1 MTNKPLLAIS
11 TDFFTSF
18 AALPKAQQGK
28 VTAFINKF
36 RNDLTAPGINF
47 EKIEGGVDKN
57 ICSVRIDLTYR
68 GIVVKMKESGVY
80 MLLWVDHH
88 DEAYAWA
95 KNKKCSINKTTGS
108 VQIFDVQQG
117 AVEEEVSKEPGIF
130 AGLTDEVLVRIGLPE
145 EQYEMIRN
153 IATLDDLYAK
163 KSGIPEEAYEG
174 LEWIGNG
181 FELDEVLETLY
192 PEQEKVNVKDGD
204 YAAALQTDASKKT
217 FVIVEG
223 EDELEAIMSEPL
235 EKWRIFLHPTQR
247 KVVNKK
253 FAGPA
258 RVLGGAGTGK
268 TVVAMHRAKKL
279 AAELEPGKKIL
290 FTTYTKNLAEDI
302 KVNLKKICT
311 MEEMK
316 KIEVINLDAWV
327 SNFLNGQ
334 GYEYNIVYDTD
345 IDNVWNSAIAYA
357 AGDLNFLPTFYKDEW
372 VKVVQSQEVYTLQ
385 AYAKA
390 PRLGRGV
397 RLDRKKKMQIWEV
410 FEEYQNIMDEK
421 QFRDTET
428 AMYECRKI
436 VEKKYPD
443 GQYASIIVD
452 EGQDLSPSAFRLLRT
467 LAGEQHEND
476 IFIVGDSHQ
485 RIYRNKAVLSKC
497 GINIKGRSSYLR
509 INYRT
514 TEEIRKFAFALLNG
528 VSFDDLDDEYDNGK
542 GVQSLTHGQKP
553 EIKEC
558 KTPEEEMSY
567 IVEKI
572 QALQAAGVDQKNICI
587 VARTHKLLD
596 AYIAGLQNAGMKS
609 FEIKAN
615 KIDDRSFEGVRIA
628 TMHRV
633 KGLEFDHVFV
643 AAVNKKVLPFGS
655 KADFEDDV
663 SLEEFRTGEKCL
675 LYVALT
681 RARKSAYISCFG
693 GLSELVVE

>member
-36 RNDLTAPGINF
+36 RNDPTAPGINF

-68 GIVVKMKESGVY
+68 GIVVKMEESGVY

-108 VQIFDVQQG
+108 VQIFDVQQVT
-117 AVEEEVSKEPGIF
+117 VEEKVSKEPGIF
-130 AGLTDEVLVRIGLPE
+130 AGLTDEVLARIGLPE

-153 IATLDDLYAK
+153 IVTLDDLYAK

-253 FAGPA
+253 FSGPA

-311 MEEMK
+311 VEEMK

-334 GYEYNIVYDTD
+334 GYEYNIVYDTE

-357 AGDLNFLPTFYKDEW
+357 AGDLSFLPTFYKDEW
-372 VKVVQSQEVYTLQ
+372 VKVVQAQEVYTLQ

-558 KTPEEEMSY
+558 KTLEEEMSY

-596 AYIAGLQNAGMKS
+596 GYIAGLQNAGIKS

-693 GLSELVVE
+693 GLSELVVK